1 VTLDYLNQRSGQLV
15 DEDWAV
21 LGTYDSRGKCL
32 RCEGGIQIMALI
44 EHGLFG
50 PEADNWGYVMGGVY
64 TVPCRSTSMLWSG
77 RLRPLPPPCTIR
89 CFSA

>member
-1 VTLDYLNQRSGQLV
+1 VT
-15 DEDWAV
+15 
-21 LGTYDSRGKCL
+21 
-32 RCEGGIQIMALI
+32 LI

-64 TVPCRSTSMLWSG
+64 TVYMADSVQEHFDAVERALAAFTAPR
-77 RLRPLPPPCTIR
+77 TIR